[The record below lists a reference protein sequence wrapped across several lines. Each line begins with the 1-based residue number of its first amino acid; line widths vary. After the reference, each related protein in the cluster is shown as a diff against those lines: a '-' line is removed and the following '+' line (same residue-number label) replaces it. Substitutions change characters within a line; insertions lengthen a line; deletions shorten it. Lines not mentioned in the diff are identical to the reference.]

1 MTQPARDTF
10 GQARQ
15 GSVAAIIHI
24 LNDRLISAGIR
35 TRAVV
40 SDGML
45 QILCEAATAEQLE
58 QKPVIE
64 QVRHTLETISPQRI
78 KKVKINS
85 RIVKEDQLLWI
96 EEINRDPAN
105 ALLWS
110 EVIVLKRPFFI
121 ERWIRDRNL
130 KPAGPVFKDISEPKP
145 NKFRLPLRIL
155 GGMGLL
161 LLLLAAGWFLRRE
174 QLGGANAEPIVVAP
188 ASPENGDELSGDR
201 LSADEPP
208 SRVADTSLTPRP
220 AADAPGQATEED
232 GSEKDVSAADPSAV
246 APSPAAGGNANAN
259 SAADAFAEAVRIA
272 EQAAIEGQRA
282 TTAAAW
288 FDLAARWQKASDL
301 MSKIPASSE
310 EYDIAQDRMQT
321 YQTNS
326 QSALRQATAAQD

>member
-24 LNDRLISAGIR
+24 LNDRLISTGIR

-45 QILCEAATAEQLE
+45 QILCEAATVEQLE
-58 QKPVIE
+58 KDPLIE

-96 EEINRDPAN
+96 EEINRDPAK

-130 KPAGPVFKDISEPKP
+130 KPAGPVFKDIREPEP
-145 NKFRLPLRIL
+145 SKFALPLRIF
-155 GGMGLL
+155 GGIGLL
-161 LLLLAAGWFLRRE
+161 LLLLAAGWFLHRD
-174 QLGGANAEPIVVAP
+174 LGGANADPVVVVP
-188 ASPENGDELSGDR
+188 ASPE
-201 LSADEPP
+201 
-208 SRVADTSLTPRP
+208 SRVEPAGADDLDDAAADTVSQ
-220 AADAPGQATEED
+220 ASDEDAFNN
-232 GSEKDVSAADPSAV
+232 ADPSDADLSDADSSDSEVV
-246 APSPAAGGNANAN
+246 AEEADSPAP
-259 SAADAFAEAVRIA
+259 DAFAEAVRIA

-282 TTAAAW
+282 TTANDW
-288 FDLAARWQKASDL
+288 LDLAARWQQASDL
-301 MSKIPASSE
+301 MSEIPESSA
-310 EYDIAQDRMQT
+310 EYDIAQDRIQT

-326 QSALRQATAAQD
+326 QAALRQATAAQER

>member
-24 LNDRLISAGIR
+24 LNDRLISTGIR

-45 QILCEAATAEQLE
+45 QILCEAATVEQLE
-58 QKPVIE
+58 KDPLIE

-96 EEINRDPAN
+96 EEINRDPAK

-130 KPAGPVFKDISEPKP
+130 KPAGPVFKDIREPEP
-145 NKFRLPLRIL
+145 SRFALPLRIF
-155 GGMGLL
+155 GGLGLL

-174 QLGGANAEPIVVAP
+174 LGGANAGPVVVAP
-188 ASPENGDELSGDR
+188 ASPESEVEPAG
-201 LSADEPP
+201 ADDLED
-208 SRVADTSLTPRP
+208 ADTVSQALDE
-220 AADAPGQATEED
+220 DAFDNT
-232 GSEKDVSAADPSAV
+232 DPSDTDSSDTDSSDV
-246 APSPAAGGNANAN
+246 APLDADSSDSEVVAEETDSPAP
-259 SAADAFAEAVRIA
+259 DAFAEAVRIA

-282 TTAAAW
+282 TTATAW
-288 FDLAARWQKASDL
+288 LDLAARWQKASDL
-301 MSKIPASSE
+301 MSEIPESSA
-310 EYDIAQDRMQT
+310 EYDIAQDRIQT

-326 QSALRQATAAQD
+326 QAALRQATAAQER

>member
-24 LNDRLISAGIR
+24 LNDRLISTGIR

-45 QILCEAATAEQLE
+45 QILCEAATVEQLE
-58 QKPVIE
+58 KDPLIE

-96 EEINRDPAN
+96 EEINRDPAK

-130 KPAGPVFKDISEPKP
+130 KPAGPVFKDIREPEP
-145 NKFRLPLRIL
+145 SKFALPLRIF
-155 GGMGLL
+155 GGIGLL

-174 QLGGANAEPIVVAP
+174 LGGANADPVVVVP
-188 ASPENGDELSGDR
+188 ASPE
-201 LSADEPP
+201 
-208 SRVADTSLTPRP
+208 SRVEPAGADDLDDAAADTVSQ
-220 AADAPGQATEED
+220 ASDEDAFNNADSSD
-232 GSEKDVSAADPSAV
+232 ADPSDSDADSSDSEVV
-246 APSPAAGGNANAN
+246 AEEADSPAP
-259 SAADAFAEAVRIA
+259 DAFAEAVRIA

-282 TTAAAW
+282 TTANAW
-288 FDLAARWQKASDL
+288 LDLAARWQKASDL
-301 MSKIPASSE
+301 MSEIPESSA
-310 EYDIAQDRMQT
+310 EYDIAQDRIQT

-326 QSALRQATAAQD
+326 QAALRQATAAQER